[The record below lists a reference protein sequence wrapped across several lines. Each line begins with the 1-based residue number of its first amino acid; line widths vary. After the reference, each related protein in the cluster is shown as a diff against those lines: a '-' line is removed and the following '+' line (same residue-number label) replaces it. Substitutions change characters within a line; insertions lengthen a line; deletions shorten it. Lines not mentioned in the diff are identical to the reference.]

1 MPRWIRPAAKKGFF
15 NQGKM
20 EKRNARIF
28 KINERRHEKSPIEE
42 SLNQESPNKES
53 PNEKSPIEESFDKE
67 SPQH

>member
-1 MPRWIRPAAKKGFF
+1 
-15 NQGKM
+15 M

-42 SLNQESPNKES
+42 SLNQESPNKEN
-53 PNEKSPIEESFDKE
+53 PNEKSPIEESLDKE